1 MLYFIFILLAAV
13 TVFAAVK
20 LSTYADT
27 IQLRTGMTGFF
38 TGAVLIAGATSLPE
52 VTTNITAGVIGSP
65 DLAVGNVIGSNLFN
79 LLVLALGDLWFRKKR
94 MYTHLAPK
102 NAMPGALGLFL
113 TTIVAISLIIN
124 TSFAIFS
131 VGIDLM
137 LVVLFYFG
145 GLYYLNKRDLLPDEP
160 PVAKEVTMTLKGAII
175 RFVIAA
181 LIILAAGSYLTII
194 GDQIAIESG
203 LGQSFV
209 GSLLI
214 AGATS
219 LPEVSIIYLALKRN
233 QFSAAVGV
241 IIGSNMF
248 NLNLLAL
255 ADVFYREAPL
265 IASASPSNWMTMVGL
280 LVLTTV
286 VLYGIWKNEK
296 LGRFYW
302 LPSLIVVVGYV
313 ISIVALFLN
322 S

>member
-1 MLYFIFILLAAV
+1 MLYLIFILLAAV

-94 MYTHLAPK
+94 MYTHVSQK
-102 NAMPGALGLFL
+102 NVMPGTLSLIL
-113 TTIVAISLIIN
+113 TLIVAVSLL
-124 TSFAIFS
+124 TQFSVSLFS
-131 VGIDLM
+131 VGLDLM
-137 LVVLFYFG
+137 LVVAVYFG
-145 GLYYLNKRDLLPDEP
+145 GLYYLNRRNMLPDEP
-160 PVAKEVTMTLKGAII
+160 PAAKDVSMSLKGAIT

-209 GSLLI
+209 GSLLL

-219 LPEVSIIYLALKRN
+219 LPEVSVIYLALKRD

-255 ADVFYREAPL
+255 ADVFYRQDAL
-265 IASASPSNWMTMVGL
+265 LLSASTSNWITLIGL
-280 LVLTTV
+280 LLLTTV
-286 VLYGIWKNEK
+286 VLLGIWRNEK
-296 LGRFYW
+296 LGRLFW
-302 LPSLIVVVGYV
+302 LPSIIIVIGYF
-313 ISIVALFLN
+313 ISMITLYMY